1 MKISKTKKCA
11 SATSTSRTD
20 SVTEVN
26 KYQAGIDYIKA
37 AIDSLAE
44 NAKEDDTAKDA
55 IANLSVVLLSLK

>member
-1 MKISKTKKCA
+1 MKISKTKKCVSVA
-11 SATSTSRTD
+11 STSKAD

-26 KYQAGIDYIKA
+26 KYQTGIDYIKA

-44 NAKEDDTAKDA
+44 NAKEDDIAKDA

>member
-1 MKISKTKKCA
+1 MKISKAKKCA
-11 SATSTSRTD
+11 SAASTSRAD